1 MFVILAASAGGAYLY
16 VQRSGVQ
23 SEVAELNRQVV
34 LARLDAEALR
44 TENGTRAAELEE
56 KKGELS
62 RKEAQLK
69 QQGERSMPQGL
80 PSRQQALDLSS
91 QLVGHATERGLQLQS
106 FQTSQGAI
114 KAGGT
119 EFPSVSYTV
128 IAKGEADSLLGMLGI
143 IGGIA
148 TARIE
153 KLEFARDSEDAGSW
167 TMDLDLAVIYA
178 GEGGEGI
185 Q

>member
-23 SEVAELNRQVV
+23 SEAAELNRQVV

-44 TENGTRAAELEE
+44 TEKSIGETELEE

-69 QQGERSMPQGL
+69 LQGEQSSPDGL

-91 QLVGHATERGLQLQS
+91 QLVGHATERGLHLQS

-119 EFPSVSYTV
+119 EFPSIGYRV
-128 IAKGEADSLLGMLGI
+128 IAKGEAGSLLAARPRNTVGECLG
-143 IGGIA
+143 
-148 TARIE
+148 
-153 KLEFARDSEDAGSW
+153 
-167 TMDLDLAVIYA
+167 V
-178 GEGGEGI
+178 
-185 Q
+185 

>member
-1 MFVILAASAGGAYLY
+1 MFVILAASAAGAYLY
-16 VQRSGVQ
+16 VQRNGVQ
-23 SEVAELNRQVV
+23 SEVAQLNRQIV

-44 TENGTRAAELEE
+44 TEKNIGEAELEG
-56 KKGELS
+56 KRGELS

-69 QQGERSMPQGL
+69 QHGEQYSPGGL

-119 EFPSVSYTV
+119 EFPSIGYTV

-153 KLEFARDSEDAGSW
+153 KLEFARDSEDAGNW

-178 GEGGEGI
+178 GE
-185 Q
+185 